1 MTDIINNFIQS
12 TELNLLTAF
21 LLGLIVAVNPCQ
33 VAICLSAMAVML
45 EREDGKHL
53 MRKTLVFVS
62 GRAILYFG
70 LGIILLLLYKG
81 AGLAFDKV
89 YSDTLSQWV
98 EMLMPYLTIVLA
110 LFFIFRALHHHHH
123 SGSCHNSGNIIR
135 KNKNIGIFLMGVL
148 LALIFC
154 PESAVLY
161 FGVMMPMATA
171 SNWSILLIAVFAIS
185 AVIPIVAFASICT
198 FSIKKTHQWER
209 KLERIQF
216 LINLVSGILL
226 LIMGVLLFFI

>member
-81 AGLAFDKV
+81 AGLSFDKV

-98 EMLMPYLTIVLA
+98 
-110 LFFIFRALHHHHH
+110 
-123 SGSCHNSGNIIR
+123 
-135 KNKNIGIFLMGVL
+135 
-148 LALIFC
+148 
-154 PESAVLY
+154 
-161 FGVMMPMATA
+161 
-171 SNWSILLIAVFAIS
+171 
-185 AVIPIVAFASICT
+185 
-198 FSIKKTHQWER
+198 
-209 KLERIQF
+209 
-216 LINLVSGILL
+216 
-226 LIMGVLLFFI
+226 

>member
-135 KNKNIGIFLMGVL
+135 KNKNNGIFLMGVL

-161 FGVMMPMATA
+161 FGVMMPMAVA